1 MRTAK
6 PDNGRLQAVAEAREA
21 ERLAKIDARK
31 KLEEMIDREVEAYH
45 QQVVSSVRLA
55 LLDGYSARQIGK
67 AYGSSDA
74 NTIKRIINEAN
85 DGSVAVVPTA
95 KPFTISDINTSGS
108 EFTIEANGVG
118 DDKFVGKA
126 RFVIDD
132 DNNNITVIDGDVAL
146 QAVLY
151 RAGLVPAIIRS
162 VRLG

>member
-6 PDNGRLQAVAEAREA
+6 ADNGRLQAVAEAREA
-21 ERLAKIDARK
+21 ERLARADARK
-31 KLEEMIDREVEAYH
+31 KLEDMIDREVEAYH
-45 QQVVSSVRLA
+45 QQVVSTVRLA

-85 DGSVAVVPTA
+85 EGSVAVVETK
-95 KPFTISDINTSGS
+95 KPFTIMDIDPVSD

-118 DDKFVGKA
+118 EDKFVGKA
-126 RFVIDD
+126 RFSIDS

-151 RAGLVPAIIRS
+151 RAGLVPSIIRY
-162 VRLG
+162 VRLS